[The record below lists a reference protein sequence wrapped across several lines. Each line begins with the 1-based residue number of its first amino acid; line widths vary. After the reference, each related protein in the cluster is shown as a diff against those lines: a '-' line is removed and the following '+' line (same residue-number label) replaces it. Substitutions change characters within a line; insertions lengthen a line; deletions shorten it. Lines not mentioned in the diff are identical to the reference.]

1 MTRFFQSKS
10 AAGGWQWT
18 PPRIR
23 FPFVNELRRYSWD
36 KLRHDAI
43 AGATLTL
50 VSIPQAIGF
59 ALILGLPPTPVILS
73 VVVGGFVSA
82 LFFSSHHHVFGPT
95 TSVCLITAATLVA
108 NTDLGLHPLQ
118 LAAYLAFMIGVVQFI
133 AGMFNF
139 GEVTKF
145 ISRSVVVGYTT
156 AIGVLLIFS
165 QLHNGM
171 GFQSPAGEGVVTTF
185 KQVGVA
191 IGVGNFSWWSIGI
204 VLLTLAIFEGVKR
217 WRPAWPEALVGLA
230 FLGIAARIFAYFHPE
245 VPFHLVKDE
254 GALAAA
260 LPTLKHLPALQD
272 QLPILRQLADSAVAI
287 AIIGMLEATAITKT
301 LAARSGQHLDPNQ
314 ELLGMGA
321 GNIAAGLFG
330 VTPGSSSFTRSA
342 VNYQSG
348 AVSQLSSMLSSG
360 AVLLVL
366 LFLTPV
372 FNYIPVPAL
381 AAQLMRVGYRL
392 INRSQIR
399 VSTHSTRSDAVV
411 FFVTL
416 GAALFLKLDTAIYVG
431 IGVALALFLQKTS
444 TPSLAE
450 YTFTESGQLAELRDR
465 NQRSN
470 PQISIIHVEGELFF
484 GAADL
489 FQDQVRRQAEDENIR
504 VFILRMKNARHLD
517 ATTVM
522 ALESLHDYL
531 RKTGRYLLISGSSP
545 DVTRVLRNS
554 GLLKQIGEENIFPAE
569 INPTIATK
577 RALVRARELLPQKA
591 EVRLFY
597 DRPLDGNSDI
607 TKDIS
612 DYTI

>member
-1 MTRFFQSKS
+1 MSLSFQSGNTL
-10 AAGGWQWT
+10 AGRQW
-18 PPRIR
+18 PRIR
-23 FPFVNELRRYSWD
+23 FPFINELRHYSWD

-95 TSVCLITAATLVA
+95 TSVCLITAATLAA
-108 NTDLGLHPLQ
+108 NTGLGLHPLQ
-118 LAAYLAFMIGVVQFI
+118 LAAYLAFMIGAVQFV
-133 AGMFNF
+133 AGLFNF

-156 AIGVLLIFS
+156 AIGLLLIFS
-165 QLHNGM
+165 QLHNGL
-171 GFQSPAGEGVVTTF
+171 GFQSPAGESLLTTLEET
-185 KQVGVA
+185 GAA
-191 IGVGNFSWWSIGI
+191 IGVGNFSWWAIGLT
-204 VLLTLAIFEGVKR
+204 LLTLAIFEGIKR
-217 WRPAWPEALVGLA
+217 WRPTWPEALVGLA
-230 FLGIAARIFAYFHPE
+230 FLGMAARIFAYFHPE
-245 VPFHLVKDE
+245 IPFHLVKDE
-254 GALAAA
+254 GALMAA
-260 LPTLKHLPALQD
+260 LPTLKHLPTLQD
-272 QLPILRQLADSAVAI
+272 QLPIIRQLAGSAIAI

-301 LAARSGQHLDPNQ
+301 IAARSGQHLDPNQ

-372 FNYIPVPAL
+372 FNYIPVPTL
-381 AAQLMRVGYRL
+381 AALLMRVGYRL

-399 VSTHSTRSDAVV
+399 VSTRSTRSDAIV
-411 FFVTL
+411 FFATI

-444 TPSLAE
+444 TPSLVE

-522 ALESLHDYL
+522 ALASLHDYL
-531 RKTGRYLLISGSSP
+531 RKTGRYLLISGSSA
-545 DVTRVLRNS
+545 DVTRVLRHS

-597 DRPLDGNSDI
+597 DRPLDGDSSGP
-607 TKDIS
+607 KDIS
-612 DYTI
+612 DYAI

>member
-1 MTRFFQSKS
+1 MPLRL
-10 AAGGWQWT
+10 
-18 PPRIR
+18 R
-23 FPFVNELRRYSWD
+23 FPFVDELRRYSWD
-36 KLRHDAI
+36 KFRHDLI

-59 ALILGLPPTPVILS
+59 ALILGLPPMPVILS

-82 LFFSSHHHVFGPT
+82 LLFSSHHHVFGPT
-95 TSVCLITAATLVA
+95 TSVCLITAATMATNA
-108 NTDLGLHPLQ
+108 NLGLSPLQ
-118 LAAYLAFMIGVVQFI
+118 LAAYLAIMIGIIQFV
-133 AGMFNF
+133 AGLFNF

-171 GFQSPAGEGVVTTF
+171 GFQSRAGENLVTTF
-185 KQVGVA
+185 KEVGVA
-191 IGVGNFSWWSIGI
+191 IGVGNFSWWAIGI
-204 VLLTLAIFEGVKR
+204 TLLTLVILDGIKR
-217 WRPAWPEALVGLA
+217 LRPTWPEALFGLA
-230 FLGIAARIFAYFHPE
+230 FLGIAARIFAHYHTH

-254 GALAAA
+254 GALMAL
-260 LPTLKHLPALQD
+260 LPTLKNLPSLQD
-272 QLPILRQLADSAVAI
+272 QLPILRQLVDSAVAI

-314 ELLGMGA
+314 ELMGMGA
-321 GNIAAGLFG
+321 GNVAAGLFG
-330 VTPGSSSFTRSA
+330 LTPGSSSFTRSA
-342 VNYQSG
+342 INYQSG
-348 AVSQLSSMLSSG
+348 AVSQLSSMLSSVT
-360 AVLLVL
+360 VLLIL

-381 AAQLMRVGYRL
+381 AALLMRVGYKL

-399 VSTHSTRSDAVV
+399 VSTRSTRSDAIV
-411 FFVTL
+411 FFATL

-444 TPSLAE
+444 TPTLAE
-450 YTFTESGQLAELRDR
+450 YTFNESGQLAELRDR
-465 NQRSN
+465 KQRPN
-470 PQISIIHVEGELFF
+470 PQISIIHVEGELYF

-489 FQDQVRRQAEDENIR
+489 FQDQIRRQAEDENIR

-517 ATTVM
+517 ATTVT

-531 RKTGRYLLISGSSP
+531 RQTGRYLLISGSSP

-591 EVRLFY
+591 DVRLFY
-597 DRPLDGNSDI
+597 DRPIDGDSGLPRDTSDF
-607 TKDIS
+607 
-612 DYTI
+612 TI